1 MVIQQQ
7 PDEADVIEPGRSVQR
22 CSNILVCGVDTN
34 TVPPNTG
41 REWGP
46 PPSGWLNDA
55 NLAVD
60 GESVIVDGAKRDR
73 AVWAGDLGI
82 SIPSVLVST
91 GDLRSVNEALQ
102 VQYNHQR
109 QCMPT
114 LMYPGRDYIVQI
126 ASFEQSDGV
135 ADALV
140 AYAAFRRDSRFYAHK
155 TTEQP
160 PQLVLCSPSSA
171 SSNSTDE
178 MTGFHRA
185 VTDRETLKELN
196 ESPAML

>member
-1 MVIQQQ
+1 
-7 PDEADVIEPGRSVQR
+7 
-22 CSNILVCGVDTN
+22 
-34 TVPPNTG
+34 
-41 REWGP
+41 
-46 PPSGWLNDA
+46 
-55 NLAVD
+55 
-60 GESVIVDGAKRDR
+60 
-73 AVWAGDLGI
+73 
-82 SIPSVLVST
+82 
-91 GDLRSVNEALQ
+91 
-102 VQYNHQR
+102 
-109 QCMPT
+109 
-114 LMYPGRDYIVQI
+114 MYPGRDYIVQI

-140 AYAAFRRDSRFYAHK
+140 ARDSRFYAHK